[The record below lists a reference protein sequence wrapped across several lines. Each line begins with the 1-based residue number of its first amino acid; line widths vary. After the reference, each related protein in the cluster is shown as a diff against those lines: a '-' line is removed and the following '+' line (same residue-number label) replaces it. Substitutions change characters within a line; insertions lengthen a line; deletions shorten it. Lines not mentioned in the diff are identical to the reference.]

1 MHIESLEATHF
12 RNLAPLKL
20 SLSPRTVVVEGGNA
34 NGKTNLLEA
43 LYVCVTGRSFRN
55 ATSRQLIQ
63 HGREEGR
70 IKSRFFRQGVRHEI
84 EICLTPKR
92 RGVKVDGRG
101 LRKASALLELVN
113 VVAFFPDDLRIA
125 KGSPEERR
133 RFLDRTVANYTPKFV
148 DAAIAYQ
155 KVLKSRN
162 ALLKDQRRI
171 DPILL
176 ETYDEQL
183 ITHGA
188 ILYRSRI
195 QTLEAL
201 APEAVQSFEQIMQS
215 ESSLSFGLISGLSI
229 DGVIDPNEFKEAF
242 AESLKQSLSRDK
254 ARGTT
259 SVGPHRGDLKM
270 VLDGQ
275 DARIFASQ
283 GQQRA
288 LVLALKLAE
297 VRHLTT
303 RLQCAPIL
311 LLDDVS
317 SELDIERTKFLFEA
331 IEQIQTQVW
340 ISTTGAAPL
349 PFGADTQILS
359 IKNGVLSP
367 QN

>member
-1 MHIESLEATHF
+1 M
-12 RNLAPLKL
+12 
-20 SLSPRTVVVEGGNA
+20 VEGGNA

-43 LYVCVTGRSFRN
+43 LYVCATGRSFRN
-55 ATSRQLIQ
+55 ATSKQLLC
-63 HGREEGR
+63 HGKDQGR
-70 IKSRFFRQGVRHEI
+70 VKSRFFRQGVRHEI
-84 EICLTPKR
+84 EIGLTPKR

-176 ETYDEQL
+176 ETYNEQL
-183 ITHGA
+183 ITQGEV
-188 ILYRSRI
+188 LYRSRI
-195 QTLEAL
+195 QTLQAL
-201 APEAVQSFEQIMQS
+201 GPQAVQCFEQIMQT
-215 ESSLSFGLISGLSI
+215 ESPLSFDLISGLSM
-229 DGVIDPNEFKEAF
+229 DGAIDPNEFKEAF
-242 AESLKQSLSRDK
+242 AESLKHSLPRDK
-254 ARGTT
+254 ARGIT
-259 SVGPHRGDLKM
+259 SVGPHRGDLRM

-297 VRHLTT
+297 VRHLTA
-303 RLQCAPIL
+303 RLHCAPIL

-317 SELDIERTKFLFEA
+317 SELDAERTKFLFEA
-331 IEQIQTQVW
+331 VDQIQTQVW
-340 ISTTGAAPL
+340 ISTTGASRL
-349 PFGADTQILS
+349 PFGTDAQILT
-359 IKNGVLSP
+359 IEKGVLSP
-367 QN
+367 QEYR